1 MAKQL
6 LDVKLKI
13 DLKKF
18 YQDLETESAKYVY
31 HCDKVILAKVHEQFD
46 SKGGIPQ
53 LKYYL
58 EALAEDHKVLS
69 NDFQQFF
76 LEDCQN

>member
-1 MAKQL
+1 MKYFIHTENKKTSYKREEIETMAKQL

-46 SKGGIPQ
+46 SKGGIP
-53 LKYYL
+53 
-58 EALAEDHKVLS
+58 
-69 NDFQQFF
+69 
-76 LEDCQN
+76 